1 MTAARHLLH
10 LLRGRWFRRLFTVRV
25 ASQFTDG
32 VFQVALAAYVIFS
45 PEKQA
50 TPGAIATALAVVLLP
65 FSALGPFV
73 GVFLDRWSRRQVLAW
88 SNFVR
93 VGLVLGLAVAMA
105 AGLRGP
111 VLFALILVCLSVNR
125 FLLAGLSAALP
136 HVVRDDELITAN
148 ALTPTA
154 GTLAY
159 VVGLGVGTASRIP
172 WQRTGLEP
180 DVGVLLLASVL
191 YGAAGALALR
201 IPRDMLGP
209 GPDPDRPAVREAVR
223 EVARGL
229 VRGLRHLGSRRPAA
243 YGLGSIAAHRFC
255 YGISTVA
262 TILLYRN
269 YFHDPAEVNAALA
282 GLSLVVLVSG
292 AGYVAAAMVTPVV
305 TERISSRSWMVLLLC
320 GAALTEVFPGALY
333 TEPALLTSAF
343 FLGLASQ
350 GLKIC
355 VDTLVQ
361 THVDDVYRG
370 RVFSLYDVIFNVAFV
385 AAAAAA
391 AAVLPFDGKSYTV
404 LAAVAAGYLLTALGY
419 AALTRRSARPT
430 TPAAPP
436 SPLPDPAVRVPDAAP
451 AGTGR
456 PLPPPD
462 PEGCPGSP

>member
-1 MTAARHLLH
+1 MTAVHHLLH

-32 VFQVALAAYVIFS
+32 VFQVALAGYVIFS

-50 TPGAIATALAVVLLP
+50 TPGAIAAALAVVLLP

-93 VGLVLGLAVAMA
+93 VGLVLGLALAMA
-105 AGLRGP
+105 GGLRGP
-111 VLFALILVCLSVNR
+111 ILFALILLSLSVNR

-136 HVVRDDELITAN
+136 HVVRADELITAN

-154 GTLAY
+154 GTLAF
-159 VVGLGVGTASRIP
+159 VVGLGVGTASRLP
-172 WQRTGLEP
+172 WQTTGLEP
-180 DVGVLLLASVL
+180 DVGVLLLASLL
-191 YGAAGALALR
+191 YGAAGTLALR

-209 GPDPDRPAVREAVR
+209 GPDPDRPAVHEAVR
-223 EVARGL
+223 RGGPWPGARAAPPG
-229 VRGLRHLGSRRPAA
+229 RAPTGGATASGRSPRTGSATASPRWPR
-243 YGLGSIAAHRFC
+243 SC
-255 YGISTVA
+255 STG
-262 TILLYRN
+262 TTST
-269 YFHDPAEVNAALA
+269 DPARSNAALA
-282 GLSLVVLVSG
+282 GLSLAVLVSG
-292 AGYVAAAMVTPVV
+292 AGYVAAALVTPVV
-305 TERISSRSWMVLLLC
+305 TQRISSRSWMILLLC
-320 GAALTEVFPGALY
+320 GAAVTEVFPGALY
-333 TEPALLTSAF
+333 TQPALLTAAF

-361 THVDDVYRG
+361 TNVDDVYRG

-391 AAVLPFDGKSYTV
+391 AVVLPFDGKSYAA
-404 LAAVAAGYLLTALGY
+404 LAAVALGYLATAVGY
-419 AALTRRSARPT
+419 AAVTRRTARPT

-436 SPLPDPAVRVPDAAP
+436 SR
-451 AGTGR
+451 R
-456 PLPPPD
+456 
-462 PEGCPGSP
+462 S